1 MAGSSVQ
8 TQKPLAAVSLD
19 LDDKW
24 SYMRTRGDARWKEMP
39 SYLPVAVPR
48 ILAFLRAHRLRITFF
63 VVGADAARAQNRE
76 LVASLVEHGH
86 EIGNHSYRH
95 EPWLQRYGKDEM
107 QREVLSAH
115 EELVRVTGREPAG
128 FRGPGFSWSST
139 LIEVLAE
146 AGYLYDAS
154 SLPTVLAPLARLYFL
169 NRSTLE
175 DQDRQLR
182 DGLFG
187 SFRDGLRP
195 VGAHY
200 LEVNGYRM
208 LEIPVTTIPWL
219 RTPFH
224 LSYLMYLAERSRP
237 VMRAYLELALGLCR
251 ATGTAPS
258 FLLHPLDFLDVR
270 DAPELEFFPAMGLPW
285 QEKVEIAAEVLGRLG
300 ARFELVPLGALA
312 SAARGGRRP
321 LMVRLQKGGHGE

>member
-1 MAGSSVQ
+1 MEDLSVDRQ
-8 TQKPLAAVSLD
+8 RPLAAVSLD

-24 SYMRTRGDARWKEMP
+24 SYMRTRGDGRWKELP
-39 SYLPVAVPR
+39 SYLPIAVPR
-48 ILAFLRAHRLRITFF
+48 ILAFLREHRLRITFF
-63 VVGADAARAQNRE
+63 VVGADAVRAENRE
-76 LVASLVEHGH
+76 LIASLVEHGH

-95 EPWLQRYGKDEM
+95 EPWLHRYGKDDM
-107 QREVLSAH
+107 RREVVRAH
-115 EELVRVTGREPAG
+115 EELLRVTGREPVG
-128 FRGPGFSWSST
+128 FRGPGFSWNAT
-139 LIEVLAE
+139 LIEALTEV
-146 AGYLYDAS
+146 GYLYDAS

-169 NRSTLE
+169 SRSSLE
-175 DQDRQLR
+175 HQDRQLR

-200 LEVNGYRM
+200 LAVDESRV

-224 LSYLMYLAERSRP
+224 LSYLMYLAERSRSI
-237 VMRAYLELALGLCR
+237 MRVYLELALSLCR
-251 ATGTAPS
+251 AAGIAPS
-258 FLLHPLDFLDVR
+258 FLLHPLDFLDIG

-300 ARFELVPLGALA
+300 ARFALVPLGALA
-312 SAARGGRRP
+312 CKLAREKRP
-321 LMVRLQKGGHGE
+321 LVVRLQKGGHEE